1 MNIDVISE
9 KEAFMISFLVS
20 HGWII
25 DESLVYGGDY
35 RQYWI
40 KPKISEN
47 GLDLFD
53 AYDKERQIQEDIKN
67 IIE

>member
-25 DESLVYGGDY
+25 SEFLVYRDN
-35 RQYWI
+35 REYWI
-40 KPKISEN
+40 KPKISEK
-47 GLDLFD
+47 GLNLQD
-53 AYDKERQIQEDIKN
+53 AYDEECQTQEDIKN